1 MSHQSLAVIFAVTL
15 LIFVPMVAEAILAAR
30 NEAAQRARGGIEPP
44 GDVFNIMRI
53 AYPATFLALIVE
65 GFNRQD
71 LRGALP
77 AGWIVGGLACFAAAK
92 ALKWWAI
99 LSLGPFWTFRVIV
112 VPGAPLVRHGPYRVL
127 RHPNYVGVALELTGA
142 AMMTGAAVCGPL
154 GIVLFGVL
162 LQRRIAVENRALD
175 AAARHPPCSL

>member
-1 MSHQSLAVIFAVTL
+1 MLFAAAL
-15 LIFVPMVAEAILAAR
+15 LIFVPMVAEATRAAR

-53 AYPATFLALIVE
+53 AYPATFFALLVE
-65 GFNRQD
+65 GFIRGG
-71 LRGALP
+71 LRGAPP
-77 AGWIVGGLACFAAAK
+77 AGRIAGGLACFAAAK

-112 VPGAPLVRHGPYRVL
+112 VPGASLVRHGPYRVL
-127 RHPNYVGVALELTGA
+127 RHPNYVGVALELIGA

-154 GIVLFGVL
+154 GIVLFSVL
-162 LQRRIAVENRALD
+162 LQRRITVENRALD